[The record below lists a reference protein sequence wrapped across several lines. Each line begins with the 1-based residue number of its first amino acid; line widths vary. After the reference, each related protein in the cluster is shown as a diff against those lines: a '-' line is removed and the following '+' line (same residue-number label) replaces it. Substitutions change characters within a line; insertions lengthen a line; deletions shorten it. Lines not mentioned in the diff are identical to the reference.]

1 MHEIVSIESADKA
14 TPAAAL
20 AARIT
25 ALFSKLFYLIPI
37 GIIGNILYSLLSADP
52 AMMRSVV
59 QFSPV
64 YLVLALLLSV
74 VPWFTGSLRLFIWA
88 RFLGKCGAHIG
99 NMFKIVISAELGAAV
114 SPPIVAGGPVKVWM
128 LMQQGFSGSKALSLT
143 VLEGFEDAV
152 FFVVLV
158 PVALT
163 VSQAWN
169 LPVIKNALGGFAHQ
183 SFWIFLGLTSFFLC
197 AGLHLVRHHSSAIRT
212 GFHC

>member
-1 MHEIVSIESADKA
+1 MRPCGGNDMLSMHEIVSIESADKA

-88 RFLGKCGAHIG
+88 RFLGKCVSYRD
-99 NMFKIVISAELGAAV
+99 MFKIVISAELGAAV
-114 SPPIVAGGPVKVWM
+114 SPPIVAGGPVKVSDADATGVFRK
-128 LMQQGFSGSKALSLT
+128 QG
-143 VLEGFEDAV
+143 AV
-152 FFVVLV
+152 
-158 PVALT
+158 PD
-163 VSQAWN
+163 
-169 LPVIKNALGGFAHQ
+169 
-183 SFWIFLGLTSFFLC
+183 
-197 AGLHLVRHHSSAIRT
+197 RT
-212 GFHC
+212 GRF